1 MDGGDGRCCDFSPY
15 VYRYNG
21 ECFYLGVVMSTM
33 NSEVYTALIDAG
45 SSEEKAKAAAVSVT
59 DYERDI
65 NEVKADLK
73 VIKWGIVLIIAAE
86 VMPALKDI
94 FA

>member
-1 MDGGDGRCCDFSPY
+1 
-15 VYRYNG
+15 
-21 ECFYLGVVMSTM
+21 MSTM
-33 NSEVYTALIDAG
+33 NSEIYTALIDAG

-65 NEVKADLK
+65 NGIKPELRL
-73 VIKWGIVLIIAAE
+73 IKWGVGLIIAAE
-86 VMPALKDI
+86 VLPLMKNF

>member
-1 MDGGDGRCCDFSPY
+1 
-15 VYRYNG
+15 
-21 ECFYLGVVMSTM
+21 MSTM
-33 NSEVYTALIDAG
+33 NSEIYAALIEAG

-65 NEVKADLK
+65 NDVKSELK
-73 VIKWGIVLIIAAE
+73 LIKWGIGLIIIAE
-86 VMPALKDI
+86 VMPFLKVF

>member
-1 MDGGDGRCCDFSPY
+1 
-15 VYRYNG
+15 
-21 ECFYLGVVMSTM
+21 MSTM
-33 NSEVYTALIDAG
+33 NSEIYAALIDAG

-65 NEVKADLK
+65 NDVRSELRL
-73 VIKWGIVLIIAAE
+73 IKWGVGLIIAAE
-86 VMPALKDI
+86 VLPLMKSF